1 MTYEEELDELIDQ
14 GYDEEE
20 AIEIMRQRQEKE
32 EHLAFLRFLEIHD
45 RNRD

>member
-20 AIEIMRQRQEKE
+20 AIEIIRQRQEEE